1 MCILERGH
9 RYELLFNYLP
19 EIIVY
24 ILLTSNCLDSSSPDN
39 SAGVVLIPLMIPLM
53 YQSQGNA
60 SVVGQERETDR
71 SLRLFQEL
79 NWILSHR
86 ECVQLG
92 GALGGR
98 RAFRDDFGA

>member
-1 MCILERGH
+1 MH
-9 RYELLFNYLP
+9 
-19 EIIVY
+19 

-60 SVVGQERETDR
+60 SLSVAGQERETDT
-71 SLRLFQEL
+71 SLPLFQEV
-79 NWILSHR
+79 NWILNHM

-98 RAFRDDFGA
+98 RAFQRWLWCLIWSVVGKQ